1 MLLTKRHFHPH
12 SQAPACECF
21 TLALRSEAR
30 AWERESKQHEPAS
43 MTQCVPMPLV
53 PDLLIGNVMGTSN
66 IKEEILH
73 NETPRSKSPDRERNT
88 HRYESGDS

>member
-1 MLLTKRHFHPH
+1 
-12 SQAPACECF
+12 
-21 TLALRSEAR
+21 
-30 AWERESKQHEPAS
+30 